1 MFDKYKEFTEKHP
14 YIYVMLIMIVASFI
28 GISIEYIVNKDFI
41 SGGLYIALA
50 LTLVELL
57 RVRKRNKRDKKIL

>member
-1 MFDKYKEFTEKHP
+1 MFNKYKNFTEKHP
-14 YIYVMLIMIVASFI
+14 YSYVILIMIVASFI

-41 SGGLYIALA
+41 GGGLYTALA

-57 RVRKRNKRDKKIL
+57 RVRKRNKH

>member
-28 GISIEYIVNKDFI
+28 GISIEYIVNKDF
-41 SGGLYIALA
+41 SGGGLYTALA
-50 LTLVELL
+50 LTVVEFL
-57 RVRKRNKRDKKIL
+57 RVRKRDKKIL

>member
-41 SGGLYIALA
+41 GGGLYTALA

-57 RVRKRNKRDKKIL
+57 RVRKRNKH